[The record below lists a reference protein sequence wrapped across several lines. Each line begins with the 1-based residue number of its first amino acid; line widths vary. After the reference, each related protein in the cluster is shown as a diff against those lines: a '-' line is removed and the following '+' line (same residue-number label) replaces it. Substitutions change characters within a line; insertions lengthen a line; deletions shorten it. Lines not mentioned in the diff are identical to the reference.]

1 MTLPSHSP
9 DAVNALLDKLAN
21 DDDFRAQLLA
31 QPADTLAS
39 IGITAGAGDIPDV
52 RNLPSKEVIQ
62 ANRAAMQEKLGSP
75 VAMALFILAGTV

>member
-9 DAVNALLDKLAN
+9 DAVNNLLDKLAN

-31 QPADTLAS
+31 QPGEALAS
-39 IGITAGAGDIPDV
+39 LGIAAAPGDIPDV
-52 RNLPSKEVIQ
+52 RTLPSKDVIQ
-62 ANRAAMQEKLGSP
+62 ANREAMQEKLGSP

>member
-9 DAVNALLDKLAN
+9 DAVSALLDKLAN

-52 RNLPSKEVIQ
+52 RTLPSKEVIQ